1 MPPVGSFVEAT
12 GICIV
17 SENPDSDDLTR
28 LEGLMLILRSE
39 ADLKV
44 ARLPPWWTPRR
55 LSVVIAV
62 LLVSIACISA
72 WVVWLN
78 RLVKRR
84 SRELMKEQLAHA
96 AVDGASATQRILK
109 EQPSAKVFIL
119 TSFGSSADL
128 LKAVISGATGAFL
141 KDSPNDD
148 LIAAIRRVA
157 TGETVIH
164 KAIQM
169 QLGEA
174 GSLLSLT
181 PRQLEILQ
189 IASNGFSTD
198 DIARQLNISQDGI
211 KKHFASIC
219 EKLGA
224 SNRTEAVAIAMRKM
238 LIPQ

>member
-1 MPPVGSFVEAT
+1 MAKTRILLADDHSLVRMGLASLINYQKDMEVVGEAEDGESAVEQAIKLKPDVVVMDIVMP
-12 GICIV
+12 
-17 SENPDSDDLTR
+17 
-28 LEGLMLILRSE
+28 
-39 ADLKV
+39 K
-44 ARLPPWWTPRR
+44 
-55 LSVVIAV
+55 
-62 LLVSIACISA
+62 
-72 WVVWLN
+72 LN
-78 RLVKRR
+78 
-84 SRELMKEQLAHA
+84 
-96 AVDGASATQRILK
+96 GASATQRILK